1 MNDRPI
7 IANTANDFTTRMSI
21 NRVNINQEIAV
32 LRGQLNALQT
42 QGIIT
47 EETNDLL
54 WSQIREITMHKN
66 KIESDYYDMRNTLE
80 RHEESKKIA
89 LSALREISGED
100 SVAGELARQAINA
113 ITGGE

>member
-54 WSQIREITMHKN
+54 WSQIREITIHKN
-66 KIESDYYDMRNTLE
+66 KIESDYYDMRNILE
-80 RHEESKKIA
+80 QHEKNKEIA
-89 LSALREISGED
+89 LSALREITKED
-100 SVAGELARQAINA
+100 SIAGQTARNAINA
-113 ITGGE
+113 ITAE